1 VFTKEYR
8 VLIARF
14 HSYGLL
20 ITLLREQEQMIMLI
34 VAYTSQPD
42 GSDLQ
47 CICHKEAQIEQITKT
62 RKCKRRKEKQ
72 FSFVHLEMFILML
85 LFWSLI
91 YTHGQQNHQTTI
103 ACKYQ
108 AKSCKMVLLVGQ
120 LWHLRGLSPLNLCAR
135 SRSDLLDCSKC
146 TNSAGAH

>member
-1 VFTKEYR
+1 MFTKEYR

-47 CICHKEAQIEQITKT
+47 CICHKEAQIEQNHKN
-62 RKCKRRKEKQ
+62 KKMQEKKRET
-72 FSFVHLEMFILML
+72 ILL
-85 LFWSLI
+85 
-91 YTHGQQNHQTTI
+91 
-103 ACKYQ
+103 C
-108 AKSCKMVLLVGQ
+108 
-120 LWHLRGLSPLNLCAR
+120 SP
-135 SRSDLLDCSKC
+135 
-146 TNSAGAH
+146 